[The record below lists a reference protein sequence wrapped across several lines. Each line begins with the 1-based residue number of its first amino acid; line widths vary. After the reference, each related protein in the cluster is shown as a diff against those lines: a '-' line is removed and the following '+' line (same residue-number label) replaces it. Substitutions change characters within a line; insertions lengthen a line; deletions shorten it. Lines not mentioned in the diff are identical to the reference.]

1 EPFTAGMI
9 PPGAPGYEEDQQMQQ
24 HSSQYWA
31 EHFRKQIADRPDIQQ
46 YLEEEARQ
54 AAQTTDNS

>member
-1 EPFTAGMI
+1 MI